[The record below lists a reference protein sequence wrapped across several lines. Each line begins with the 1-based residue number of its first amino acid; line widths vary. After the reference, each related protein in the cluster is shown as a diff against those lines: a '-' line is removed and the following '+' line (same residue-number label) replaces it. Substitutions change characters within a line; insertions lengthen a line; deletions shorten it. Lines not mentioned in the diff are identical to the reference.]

1 MSWYLVLIL
10 GIATLFYA
18 AFPAIGAFLV
28 RGQWR
33 TFRRI
38 VTAASRYPTATPS
51 AVGRERAASAG
62 LFRFFGTL
70 EAIQGDDRIWITN
83 GRFSVAADLRGVRVY
98 LMPEGEEEGRK
109 SAEARAGEAAETRGA
124 QSAEGRGESGG
135 ELRSVPW
142 SRIFSLPE
150 GTPIFV
156 GGALFAEEG
165 RGVFRDHG
173 RIPLLVVI
181 HDCPRESI
189 VSRAIGSGRQRNE
202 YMNAFTLPSVAIGA
216 LSLILLAFTILSA
229 PALRIVAL
237 IALTAGLAPISPFL
251 PPGFPLYFAYRSNW
265 KKARLMRAQRDIVR
279 LPLRYFPS
287 APFSARGRRATLL
300 PDMEPY
306 LMVRGVLETDG
317 SGVMLSEG
325 VPIRLPSDIARL
337 QIDLPGMKGGTEGT
351 KDGECVAFAAYR
363 EDGEGIRLQK
373 PDDPMAQQVLVP
385 GDPETIS
392 RLSERSASRYTMIS
406 GAFISLNL
414 LVNVPLVFL
423 VLSLVLR

>member
-18 AFPAIGAFLV
+18 AFPAIGAFMV
-28 RGQWR
+28 RAQWR

-51 AVGRERAASAG
+51 TAGRERAASGG

-83 GRFSVAADLRGVRVY
+83 GRFSVAADLRSVRVY
-98 LMPEGEEEGRK
+98 LIPEGEEDGRP
-109 SAEARAGEAAETRGA
+109 SAEDAGAEPAEARGA
-124 QSAEGRGESGG
+124 KSEG

-150 GTPIFV
+150 GTPVFV
-156 GGALFAEEG
+156 GGAVFAEEG
-165 RGVFRDHG
+165 RVVFRDDG
-173 RIPLLVVI
+173 RTPLLVVI
-181 HDCPRESI
+181 HDCPREGI

-216 LSLILLAFTILSA
+216 LSLILLAFSLLSA
-229 PALRIVAL
+229 PAMRITAL

-251 PPGFPLYFAYRSNW
+251 PPGFPLYFAYRSSW
-265 KKARLMRAQRDIVR
+265 KKARLMRAQRDIVH
-279 LPLRYFPS
+279 LPLRYFP
-287 APFSARGRRATLL
+287 PIPHNGRGRRATLL

-306 LMVRGVLETDG
+306 LMVRGTMEADG
-317 SGVMLSEG
+317 SGLMLSEG
-325 VPIRLPSDIARL
+325 VPIRLPPGISRL
-337 QIDLPGMKGGTEGT
+337 RFDLPGVKGNDG
-351 KDGECVAFAAYR
+351 GECVAFAAYR
-363 EDGEGIRLQK
+363 EEGEGIRLQK
-373 PDDPMAQQVLVP
+373 PDDPMAEQVLVP

-392 RLSERSASRYTMIS
+392 GLSERIARRYTVIS
-406 GAFISLNL
+406 GLFISLNL
-414 LVNVPLVFL
+414 VVNIPLLFL
-423 VLSLVLR
+423 VLSLVIR